1 MIISVEG
8 LDGVGKSSLAKN
20 LARALDISLIE
31 KLTVSLL
38 DLSFEKSESIKNK
51 IYSEYKPNLQAM
63 YYLLGYV
70 GIIES
75 KKECIMDR
83 GFISTYYFSYNE
95 ETSNLFDFVAN
106 NYGFPDLT
114 ILLYASIDER
124 VKRISQ
130 RDSFDEDLK
139 RNRIYRDNY
148 DKYFD
153 AIKKYNIPH
162 IVINTENLTEDEV
175 LSLTLKLLKKYMR
188 SDKDRK
194 EVLEEYSIDSLRDIL
209 FQKKLINKGND

>member
-1 MIISVEG
+1 
-8 LDGVGKSSLAKN
+8 
-20 LARALDISLIE
+20 
-31 KLTVSLL
+31 
-38 DLSFEKSESIKNK
+38 
-51 IYSEYKPNLQAM
+51 M

-194 EVLEEYSIDSLRDIL
+194 EVLEEYSIDSLRDIM
-209 FQKKLINKGND
+209 FQKKLINKGSD